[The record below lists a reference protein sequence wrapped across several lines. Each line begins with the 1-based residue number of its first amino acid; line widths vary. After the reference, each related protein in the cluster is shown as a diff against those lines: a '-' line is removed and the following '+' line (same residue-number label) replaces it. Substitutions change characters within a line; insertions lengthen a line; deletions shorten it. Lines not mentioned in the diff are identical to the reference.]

1 MGNNISLED
10 LDNFQRELTQ
20 AFPAQDFPGDKEI
33 VKPQWLAYPK
43 SEEFELWEC
52 LHGKRWTDLDN
63 ELLNRVDSLALLEPK
78 AFHYYLPAFILEA
91 VKAISMSQSV
101 RSCALYALMP
111 SSRPEGL
118 EYQRKLLLPFSEE
131 QRACVLKFLQFSKQN
146 HLIVG
151 MSEINQA
158 ERFVTELW
166 KEKPSSA

>member
-1 MGNNISLED
+1 MENNISLED
-10 LDNFQRELTQ
+10 LDNFQRELIQ
-20 AFPAQDFPGDKEI
+20 AFPPQDYPGDNEI
-33 VKPQWLAYPK
+33 VKPQWLADPT

-52 LHGKRWTDLDN
+52 LHGKRWTDLDK
-63 ELLNRVDSLALLEPK
+63 ELLNRVDSLALVEPK
-78 AFHYYLPAFILEA
+78 AFRYYLPAFILEA

-118 EYQRKLLLPFSEE
+118 DYKRKRLLPFAEE

-146 HLIVG
+146 HLIIG

-158 ERFVTELW
+158 EKFVTELW
-166 KEKPSSA
+166 KANPSSA